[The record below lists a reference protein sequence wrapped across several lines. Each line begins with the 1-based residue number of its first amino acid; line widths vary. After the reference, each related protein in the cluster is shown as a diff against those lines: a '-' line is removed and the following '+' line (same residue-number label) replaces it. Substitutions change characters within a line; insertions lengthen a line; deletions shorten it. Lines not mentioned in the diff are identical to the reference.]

1 MERKCFNGGT
11 IALVENESIFEKIVK
26 NVSHFEIFMM
36 CTLTFLEIVNVAL
49 DMSH

>member
-1 MERKCFNGGT
+1 MERKCFNEGT
-11 IALVENESIFEKIVK
+11 IALVENESIFEKIGK
-26 NVSHFEIFMM
+26 NMSHFEIFMM

>member
-1 MERKCFNGGT
+1 MERKCFNGGA
-11 IALVENESIFEKIVK
+11 IALVENESIFEKIGK
-26 NVSHFEIFMM
+26 NMSHFEIYMM

>member
-1 MERKCFNGGT
+1 MERKCFNEGT
-11 IALVENESIFEKIVK
+11 IALVENLSIFEKIGK
-26 NVSHFEIFMM
+26 NMSHFEIFMM